1 MASGSTRAPL
11 PANEA
16 GVCSPLC
23 PRSRGASGAAPR
35 PKVAETPSFQ
45 SDLAMANMAVLVQH
59 YGQRLHRES
68 LSEKSNTVYTYIPVP
83 VGGEVEGM
91 NILGLVVFAIIFG
104 VALWKLGPERAL
116 PICFFSSFSDAPCC
130 WSPGSCVA
138 KALCIILRSLN
149 FILQSQL
156 IPQSFLSSDWT
167 VPFPKCD
174 FWMPDVKTFTV
185 PPPGLCGRQ
194 IGLCAR

>member
-130 WSPGSCVA
+130 WSPGSCD
-138 KALCIILRSLN
+138 K
-149 FILQSQL
+149 
-156 IPQSFLSSDWT
+156 DDY
-167 VPFPKCD
+167 KEE
-174 FWMPDVKTFTV
+174 
-185 PPPGLCGRQ
+185 
-194 IGLCAR
+194 